1 MAIVSLH
8 SLLFETTSSYE
19 ANLQTLLELI
29 KKVPDG
35 GFIVAPEVCL
45 TGYDYENFDAM
56 LTFGA
61 SALGAIKEASKNKT
75 VLFTALVKEDG
86 VVKNNAY
93 VFHNQRLIHKQPKVK
108 LFRFGEEHNYVSAG
122 KEEEIIQFEIDGVRI
137 GILICF
143 EIRFKH
149 FWQKLEGADI
159 IAVPS
164 WWGILR
170 ERNYKV
176 LTEALAI
183 MNQCYV
189 VCSDSQNAQ
198 CTRQS
203 GVITPFGIAYRNE
216 GEPIASLTFN
226 PKEIQKMRR
235 YMDVGIE

>member
-1 MAIVSLH
+1 
-8 SLLFETTSSYE
+8 LFETTSSYE

-29 KKVPDG
+29 NKTPDG
-35 GFIVAPEVCL
+35 AFVVAPEVCL

-56 LTFGA
+56 VAFGE
-61 SALGAIKEASKNKT
+61 SALSAIQEASKNKT
-75 VLFTALVKEDG
+75 VIFTALVREGD

-93 VFHNQRLIHKQPKVK
+93 VFYNQKLVHKQPKVK
-108 LFRFGEEHNYVSAG
+108 LFRFGEEHKYIASG
-122 KEEEIIQFEIDGVRI
+122 EEEEIFIFEIDGVRI
-137 GILICF
+137 GLLICF
-143 EIRFKH
+143 EIRFKD

-159 IAVPS
+159 IAIPS

-189 VCSDSQNAQ
+189 VCSDSQNAE

-216 GEPIASLTFN
+216 GEAIATLPFE

-235 YMDVGIE
+235 YMDVGIQ